1 LETFFTFREHL
12 NFMIMSV
19 FSKTVSVAGF
29 AVSNGITDIK
39 FIERVNKDTGVVTN
53 FISCLDEHGARLMTL
68 RVAKDIPEDLSGDL
82 SVSWFQPE
90 DGGEAS
96 WMLHRTGQSSV
107 VEKGS
112 LSFAPAKKSA
122 DMSI

>member
-1 LETFFTFREHL
+1 
-12 NFMIMSV
+12 MSV
-19 FSKTVSVAGF
+19 FSKTQTVAGF

-39 FIERVNKDTGVVTN
+39 YLTRTNKDTGEVTN
-53 FISCLDEHGARLMTL
+53 FVSCLDEHGSRLMTL
-68 RVAKDIPEDLSGDL
+68 RVAKDLSEDLSGDL
-82 SVSWFQPE
+82 SVSWFAPE

-107 VEKGS
+107 EEKGS